1 MKIKSEFRVSWSSKV
16 SDKMDLTVYTIY
28 IMYIN
33 QPFIQVTT
41 MQCRLTCLCVPQFDV
56 PVIPTAEEL
65 APWVVE
71 GDVPHCLFVAVI
83 GPYAPSLIVHLPDLN
98 NTPIL
103 LKLTFSTLFNANK
116 THVIALR
123 VFKHWYNHTI
133 SFQTHIFYFYLVEY
147 EYLFDKFSCG
157 RKWLYGFK
165 CSEVFVFCHSSLS
178 LCAFHSQY
186 THPTPG
192 FELGTLYNC
201 F

>member
-33 QPFIQVTT
+33 QPFILVTT

-83 GPYAPSLIVHLPDLN
+83 GPYAPSLIIHLPDLN

-103 LKLTFSTLFNANK
+103 L
-116 THVIALR
+116 THVIALIQ
-123 VFKHWYNHTI
+123 VIQCKWNTHTH
-133 SFQTHIFYFYLVEY
+133 S
-147 EYLFDKFSCG
+147 
-157 RKWLYGFK
+157 
-165 CSEVFVFCHSSLS
+165 SEVFVFCHSSLS